1 MQKLILVLLVI
12 TAMSSTLSAEVI
24 DTVTLHI
31 TLTVPE
37 RPITA
42 ETPEGDNGRYEIEKS
57 DDTIYVIAK

>member
-1 MQKLILVLLVI
+1 MQKLIIALLIIVL
-12 TAMSSTLSAEVI
+12 SSTLSAEVI